1 MFCIKFVELQHF
13 PICLK
18 YQYFPTAFW
27 PNVDLINAVN
37 GRIASRC
44 WRCSPQCWHH
54 STLHHL
60 LKTNILFVEMKW
72 INLLFIGFFSMI
84 VQRVSTWLH
93 MQQEL
98 AHMRTNLC
106 WGGAEPNWIRLVEP
120 HYLRIFATTLQ
131 YFCNFILHF
140 CNTFHLHWGSTELLW
155 FKKRY
160 VTKTVPQPTSF
171 DPKHYVTK
179 TGPQLTF

>member
-1 MFCIKFVELQHF
+1 M
-13 PICLK
+13 
-18 YQYFPTAFW
+18 
-27 PNVDLINAVN
+27 VDLINAGN

-44 WRCSPQCWHH
+44 WRCYPQCWHH

-106 WGGAEPNWIRLVEP
+106 WGGAGRNWIRLVEP

-131 YFCNFILHF
+131 YFCNFIRDGICQCRHCQRQCKIF
-140 CNTFHLHWGSTELLW
+140 ASGVNFSRNNAIYNIDDST
-155 FKKRY
+155 KY
-160 VTKTVPQPTSF
+160 ISSQ
-171 DPKHYVTK
+171 
-179 TGPQLTF
+179 